1 MTDRLYPKF
10 EVRRTDGRDEAGGDK
25 EGARYFVLDYVNDPK
40 ARVALAAYAD
50 AVADTEPGL
59 AADLRALVA
68 DVVLLGRRLVA
79 GRAAVEE
86 LLQRVADRAVD
97 EARDGAGG
105 GMVAF
110 YTLVEALHVIES
122 HDGPGFNCQPC
133 LSEAT
138 VQLAR
143 RRAL

>member
-1 MTDRLYPKF
+1 MKDQLYSKF
-10 EVRRTDGRDEAGGDK
+10 EVRRTDRRDEPGGDK
-25 EGARYFVLDYVNDPK
+25 EGARYFVLDYVNDPM

-50 AVADTEPGL
+50 AVAQDEPGL

-79 GRAAVEE
+79 GRGAVEA
-86 LLQRVADRAVD
+86 LLRQVADRAID
-97 EARDGAGG
+97 EARADAGG

-110 YTLVEALHVIES
+110 YTLVEALHLIES
-122 HDGPGFNCQPC
+122 HSGYGFECQPC
-133 LSEAT
+133 LNEAT
-138 VQLAR
+138 VELAR